1 MLVEKIKP
9 LKFHILAIFLMW
21 LIISSGSFLLFRE
34 IRAEEADTDD
44 GPDQAVITDLN
55 RQIKEQQEK
64 LDQLAKKIDTYNTN
78 IKNARNESVSLNN
91 QIYILDNQI
100 AKAELDIEA
109 KEGEI
114 KTTELEIESVEL
126 EIKNSERK
134 IETNKEQLSAFI
146 RRLDQYDQKNY
157 LMVLL
162 SNNSFSEFFDQVKY
176 LEGIEEEIQETLNR
190 TQELVEKLSK
200 QKEGL
205 TAKKTQL
212 SELLNKLEEEK

>member
-78 IKNARNESVSLNN
+78 I
-91 QIYILDNQI
+91 
-100 AKAELDIEA
+100 
-109 KEGEI
+109 
-114 KTTELEIESVEL
+114 
-126 EIKNSERK
+126 
-134 IETNKEQLSAFI
+134 
-146 RRLDQYDQKNY
+146 
-157 LMVLL
+157 
-162 SNNSFSEFFDQVKY
+162 
-176 LEGIEEEIQETLNR
+176 
-190 TQELVEKLSK
+190 
-200 QKEGL
+200 
-205 TAKKTQL
+205 
-212 SELLNKLEEEK
+212 